1 MELLCPGL
9 LYMFISRAATIG
21 TPSNRKDSAFFFC
34 SNKMNEDSSNKM
46 KEDRF
51 TNLTITLI
59 DWVNTTTIDIAAV
72 NSIINDK
79 H

>member
-1 MELLCPGL
+1 
-9 LYMFISRAATIG
+9 
-21 TPSNRKDSAFFFC
+21 
-34 SNKMNEDSSNKM
+34 MNEDSSNEM

-59 DWVNTTTIDIAAV
+59 DWVNTTTIDIATV